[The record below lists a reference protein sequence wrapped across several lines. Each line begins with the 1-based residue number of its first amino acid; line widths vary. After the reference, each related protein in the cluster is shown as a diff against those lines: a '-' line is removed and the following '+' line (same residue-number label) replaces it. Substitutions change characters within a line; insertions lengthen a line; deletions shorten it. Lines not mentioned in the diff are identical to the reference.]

1 MNKVILEL
9 TAPILAGLIIIKL
22 TQIYLI
28 VILKAIQ
35 NMIKVLGMARDIQ
48 SNGYNSDQMMYFRLL
63 ELIAFFL
70 LVERSTVLL
79 AGDQSQFGCYGKV
92 RNRYVNGLEYLLD
105 IEKLLIYVEFLL
117 QLLYV
122 GRVHLHKLAERKVL
136 QFLQFLM
143 I

>member
-48 SNGYNSDQMMYFRLL
+48 GNGYNSD
-63 ELIAFFL
+63 
-70 LVERSTVLL
+70 
-79 AGDQSQFGCYGKV
+79 
-92 RNRYVNGLEYLLD
+92 
-105 IEKLLIYVEFLL
+105 
-117 QLLYV
+117 
-122 GRVHLHKLAERKVL
+122 
-136 QFLQFLM
+136 
-143 I
+143 